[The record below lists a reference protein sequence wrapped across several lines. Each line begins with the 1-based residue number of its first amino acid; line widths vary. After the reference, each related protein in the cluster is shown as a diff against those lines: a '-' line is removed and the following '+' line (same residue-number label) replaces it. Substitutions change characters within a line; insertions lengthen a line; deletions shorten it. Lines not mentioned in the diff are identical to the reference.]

1 MEKAFE
7 KLRLDEK
14 LNKQEENALTA
25 FADKFVTCTLNP
37 DMAAK
42 MMNETAS
49 ASEGIKIVKIAKETQ
64 QHHHTKTCKVCEVFE
79 NGEEM
84 DQIWKDYDK
93 QKETKDEYV
102 TNRKERNLKVLEL
115 AGISPK
121 CYIEAVQEQSRKG
134 VNIILAR
141 DIDEIYINDYN
152 PEWIEA

>member
-1 MEKAFE
+1 
-7 KLRLDEK
+7 
-14 LNKQEENALTA
+14 
-25 FADKFVTCTLNP
+25 
-37 DMAAK
+37 
-42 MMNETAS
+42 
-49 ASEGIKIVKIAKETQ
+49 
-64 QHHHTKTCKVCEVFE
+64 
-79 NGEEM
+79 M